1 MHRVLGLLI
10 FASVALGVYLL
21 IAGPDAGPAGIG
33 SNALQGYGGWAA
45 GLFMGLLLAWL
56 VGIDWRNLPERIA
69 SWVKLQRHRLG
80 WALIAGV
87 CTGILLLF

>member
-21 IAGPDAGPAGIG
+21 TAGPDAGPTGMG
-33 SNALQGYGGWAA
+33 PDALRGYGGWAA

-56 VGIDWRNLPERIA
+56 VGIDWRTLPQRMVT
-69 SWVKLQRHRLG
+69 WVKLQRHRLG

-87 CTGILLLF
+87 CVGILLLL